1 MPTSLQRA
9 SYIARLTASSFLRR
23 LRFALGRIESD
34 TGSTTSS
41 LAIDDA
47 VAYIH
52 RTFNDYERYGEL
64 SPGMVQGAKLL
75 EIGPGDS
82 LGVGLRFLARGAASY
97 ATLDKFFS
105 VRDTE
110 NEQRIYERLRR
121 DLPAAEQL
129 RFDEAVTIQPALH
142 FHPDKVRTVYGH
154 GAQEADQVFGAEA
167 FDGILSRA
175 VLHEIYEAKAA
186 LEAMDRALK
195 PGGWMLHKID
205 LRDDGLFSGRG
216 FHPLEFLTIS
226 EPVYWLMAYDTDKT
240 CRRPLPFYRD
250 ILSRLGY
257 HARFI
262 ITGIIETEGYQSV
275 ENPAGDG
282 KEKLEPGVD
291 FGSGH
296 QQLLASIRPR
306 LSAPFRHLDDSDL
319 LTASVFLVAQ
329 KPR

>member
-1 MPTSLQRA
+1 MPTSLRRA
-9 SYIARLTASSFLRR
+9 RYIARLTASSFLRR
-23 LRFALGRIESD
+23 FRFALGRIESD

-41 LAIDDA
+41 LTVEDA

-52 RTFNDYERYGEL
+52 RTFNDYERYGAL
-64 SPGMVQGAKLL
+64 TAGMIEGANLL

-105 VRDTE
+105 SRDE
-110 NEQRIYERLRR
+110 ANEQRIYEKLRQDLPEAERLRF
-121 DLPAAEQL
+121 Q
-129 RFDEAVTIQPALH
+129 
-142 FHPDKVRTVYGH
+142 PDKVRAVYGH
-154 GAQEADQVFGAEA
+154 GAQEADRVFAPA
-167 FDGILSRA
+167 SFDGILSRA

-186 LEAMDRALK
+186 LEALDRVLK

-250 ILSRLGY
+250 ILRQLGY
-257 HARFI
+257 QARFV
-262 ITGIIETEGYQSV
+262 ITGIIETEGYRSV

-282 KEKLEPGVD
+282 KEKLEAGVD
-291 FGSGH
+291 FGPAH
-296 QQLLASIRPR
+296 QRLLADIRPR
-306 LSAPFRHLDDSDL
+306 LSAPFRNLNDSDL

>member
-1 MPTSLQRA
+1 MPTSPRRA
-9 SYIARLTASSFLRR
+9 RYIARLTASSFLRR
-23 LRFALGRIESD
+23 LRFAMGRIESD

-41 LAIDDA
+41 LTVEEA

-52 RTFNDYERYGEL
+52 RTFNDYERYGAL
-64 SPGMVQGAKLL
+64 TAGMVQGASLL

-105 VRDTE
+105 RRDAA
-110 NEQRIYERLRR
+110 NERRIYERLRQ
-121 DLPAAEQL
+121 DLPAAERL
-129 RFDEAVTIQPALH
+129 RFDEAVTLQPELRV
-142 FHPDKVRTVYGH
+142 HPDKLRAVYGH
-154 GAQEADQVFGAEA
+154 GAQEADRVFAPA
-167 FDGILSRA
+167 SFDGILSRA

-186 LEAMDRALK
+186 LEAMDRVLK

-205 LRDDGLFSGRG
+205 LRDDGLFSGRS

-226 EPVYWLMAYDTDKT
+226 GPVYWLMAYDTDKP

-250 ILSRLGY
+250 ILSQLGY

-262 ITGIIETEGYQSV
+262 ITGIIETEGYRGV

-282 KEKLEPGVD
+282 KEELEAGVD
-291 FGSGH
+291 YGDGH
-296 QQLLASIRPR
+296 QRLLASIRPR
-306 LSAPFRHLDDSDL
+306 LAAPFRHLDDGDL
-319 LTASVFLVAQ
+319 LTASVFLVAR